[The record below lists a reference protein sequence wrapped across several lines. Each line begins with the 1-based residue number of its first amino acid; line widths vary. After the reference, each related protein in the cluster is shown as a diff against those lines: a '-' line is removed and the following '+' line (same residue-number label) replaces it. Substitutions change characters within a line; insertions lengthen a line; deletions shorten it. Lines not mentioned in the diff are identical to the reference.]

1 MSFLPHKSYTG
12 NLEPCLALLVAC
24 YHTAYWWGSIGFDS
38 AQARGRGGASEGMRG
53 RGYGRGRSRANAKGM
68 RESCH
73 VNQLLR
79 KYCTP
84 APSLTSNT
92 ALNNPTVFHTQNRFV
107 VVDPSFLF
115 GSGSSAASCLT
126 SVIDE
131 TSEDPET
138 GRGDRRAE
146 ESLCV
151 DMAKRPTLPLVVWI
165 AVLVFLW
172 NQFLRSTHEDHEDD
186 LETSTAAS
194 ISRRLEVTSTIEGD
208 DECELS
214 PARYSNAPIRPVL
227 LASYPGSGTQMT
239 RILISQLTHIQTES
253 MWDSSDRRDRVVAI
267 KTHYPFSGVD
277 EYLSLTEDI
286 QFDRAILVLRSP
298 LQSIPS
304 FFNQLYE
311 RRHNLVCR
319 RITIRLSSK
328 IGTNE

>member
-1 MSFLPHKSYTG
+1 M
-12 NLEPCLALLVAC
+12 
-24 YHTAYWWGSIGFDS
+24 D
-38 AQARGRGGASEGMRG
+38 EGPG
-53 RGYGRGRSRANAKGM
+53 LWAIYGRGPKPSEGDAG
-68 RESCH
+68 ELSCPCQPTSKEVLH
-73 VNQLLR
+73 SCAV
-79 KYCTP
+79 
-84 APSLTSNT
+84 LTSNT

-172 NQFLRSTHEDHEDD
+172 NQFLRSSENDFWSTHEDHEDD
-186 LETSTAAS
+186 LVTSTAAS

-277 EYLSLTEDI
+277 EYMALTEDI
-286 QFDRAILVLRSP
+286 QVGAGVDVRRRS
-298 LQSIPS
+298 
-304 FFNQLYE
+304 ND
-311 RRHNLVCR
+311 
-319 RITIRLSSK
+319 
-328 IGTNE
+328 